1 MRGSYE
7 FCRHTAVID
16 GAHLPF
22 RGSVATPNVSH
33 ENRAAHGCVT
43 YTQTCS
49 DCNSRR
55 HVNQNGMHFEFGAWG
70 ARDGAPE
77 IPRASS

>member
-16 GAHLPF
+16 GNHVPF
-22 RGSVATPNVSH
+22 RGSVATPRVTDEH
-33 ENRAAHGCVT
+33 RAAHGWVT

-49 DCNSRR
+49 DCKSKRD
-55 HVNQNGMHFEFGAWG
+55 VNQNGMHFEFSAWR
-70 ARDGAPE
+70 ALGAPE

>member
-1 MRGSYE
+1 MKGDFR

-22 RGSVATPNVSH
+22 RGSVATPHVSE
-33 ENRAAHGCVT
+33 ENRAAHGWLT

-49 DCNSRR
+49 DCRSMRD
-55 HVNQNGMHFEFGAWG
+55 VNQNGMHFEFSAWHT
-70 ARDGAPE
+70 AEAAPE
-77 IPRASS
+77 IPRASG